1 MEQAVNQVITPK
13 SDPAK
18 AEVKQIVDYPT
29 LILLSLVCL
38 VALVGVPLFGYFVGY
53 TTFDWVLFVI
63 FYIVTGLGI
72 TVGYHR
78 LFSHRSFT
86 CKTWVK
92 LYFLIT
98 GGWAMENSA
107 LKWCSDHIRHH
118 AKTDTDEDPYNA
130 KRGFWYSHV
139 VWIFKKDPSGD
150 LPIREKYKTALRK
163 DKWIMWQYN
172 NYLLVVLSGIALPV
186 LLGFIHRGWTGA
198 ASAFLLAGV
207 LRLFLVLNSTFF
219 INSICHIWGSQP
231 YGDANT
237 SRDNWWISLITFGE
251 GYHNYHHN
259 FPRDYRNGPKWYNF
273 DPSKWLIFSLFLIGS
288 AKKA

>member
-1 MEQAVNQVITPK
+1 MERAVNRVTAPEK
-13 SDPAK
+13 NKED
-18 AEVKQIVDYPT
+18 VKQIIDYPT
-29 LILLSLVCL
+29 LIVFSTVCL
-38 VALVGVPLFGYFVGY
+38 AGMIGVPLFGYYVGY
-53 TTFDWVLFVI
+53 STFDWWLFAVL
-63 FYIVTGLGI
+63 YMTTGLGI

-92 LYFLIT
+92 IYFLIT

-139 VWIFKKDPSGD
+139 LWIFRKDPSAN

-163 DKWIMWQYN
+163 DKWIMWQDR
-172 NYLLVVLSGIALPV
+172 NYLPLVLTGLALPAV
-186 LLGFIHRGWTGA
+186 IGFIHRGWVGA
-198 ASAFLLAGV
+198 ASAFVLAGV
-207 LRLFLVLNSTFF
+207 FRIFLVLNSTFF

-273 DPSKWLIFSLFLIGS
+273 DPSKWLIFSIFLIG
-288 AKKA
+288 AGKKAT

>member
-1 MEQAVNQVITPK
+1 MEQAVNQVVTPK
-13 SDPAK
+13 SGP

-29 LILLSLVCL
+29 LILLSMVCL
-38 VALVGVPLFGYFVGY
+38 VALVGVPLFGYLVGY
-53 TTFDWVLFVI
+53 TTFDWVLFVV
-63 FYIVTGLGI
+63 FYVITGLGI

-139 VWIFKKDPSGD
+139 VWIFKKDPSEN
-150 LPIREKYKTALRK
+150 LQIREKYKTALRK

-172 NYLLVVLSGIALPV
+172 NYLLVVLSGLALPV
-186 LLGFIHRGWTGA
+186 VLGFIHRGWVGA

-273 DPSKWLIFSLFLIGS
+273 DPSKWLIFSLFLIRS
-288 AKKA
+288 AKKV

>member
-1 MEQAVNQVITPK
+1 MEQVTNQVVSPESAPTK
-13 SDPAK
+13 M
-18 AEVKQIVDYPT
+18 KQVVDYPT
-29 LILLSLVCL
+29 FILLSLICL

-53 TTFDWVLFVI
+53 STFDWVLFVTL
-63 FYIVTGLGI
+63 YIITGLGI

-130 KRGFWYSHV
+130 KQGFWYSHV
-139 VWIFKKDPSGD
+139 VWIFKKDAAESLPS
-150 LPIREKYKTALRK
+150 REKYKTVLRK
-163 DKWIMWQYN
+163 DKWIMWQHN
-172 NYLLVVLSGIALPV
+172 NYLWVVLSGLALPV
-186 LLGFIHRGWTGA
+186 LLGFLHRGWVGA

-219 INSICHIWGSQP
+219 INSICHIWGTQP

-288 AKKA
+288 AKKV

>member
-1 MEQAVNQVITPK
+1 MEQAVNQVVT
-13 SDPAK
+13 AK
-18 AEVKQIVDYPT
+18 PGPAEVKQIVDYPT
-29 LILLSLVCL
+29 LILLSMVCL
-38 VALVGVPLFGYFVGY
+38 VALVGVPLFGYLVGY
-53 TTFDWVLFVI
+53 TTFDWVLFVV
-63 FYIVTGLGI
+63 FYVITGLGI

-139 VWIFKKDPSGD
+139 VWIFKKDPSEN
-150 LPIREKYKTALRK
+150 LQIREKYKTALRK

-172 NYLLVVLSGIALPV
+172 NYLLVVLSGLALPV
-186 LLGFIHRGWTGA
+186 LLGFIHRGWVGA

-273 DPSKWLIFSLFLIGS
+273 DPSKWLIFSLFLIRS
-288 AKKA
+288 AKKV

>member
-1 MEQAVNQVITPK
+1 MDQTVSQVVTPQGK
-13 SDPAK
+13 ELA
-18 AEVKQIVDYPT
+18 VKQVLDYPT
-29 LILLSLVCL
+29 LIVFNLVCL
-38 VALVGVPLFGYFVGY
+38 FAVIAVPLFGVLHGY
-53 TTFDWVLFVI
+53 SKFDWILFFVLYV
-63 FYIVTGLGI
+63 VTGLGI

-86 CKTWVK
+86 CAKWVEV
-92 LYFLIT
+92 YFLIA

-139 VWIFKKDPSGD
+139 LWIFHKDPD
-150 LPIREKYKTALRK
+150 PNLKTREKYKTALRK
-163 DKWIMWQYN
+163 NPRVMWQQR
-172 NYLLVVLSGIALPV
+172 NYLLIVLSGLAFPFV
-186 LLGFIHRGWTGA
+186 LGLLNNGWMGGI
-198 ASAFLLAGV
+198 SAFLLAGL

-219 INSICHIWGSQP
+219 INSICHMWGDQP

-273 DPSKWLIFSLFLIGS
+273 DPSKWLIFSLMLLGLG
-288 AKKA
+288 KKAT

>member
-1 MEQAVNQVITPK
+1 MDRTINPQMI
-13 SDPAK
+13 
-18 AEVKQIVDYPT
+18 AEVEKTEIKQVVDYPT
-29 LILLSLVCL
+29 LIVFSLVC
-38 VALVGVPLFGYFVGY
+38 VSALIGVPLFGFVYGY
-53 TTFDWVLFVI
+53 TAADWILFAAL
-63 FYIVTGLGI
+63 YIVTGLGI

-86 CKTWVK
+86 CPKGVE
-92 LYFLIT
+92 LFFLIA

-139 VWIFKKDPSGD
+139 LWIFRKDPEPN
-150 LPIREKYKTALRK
+150 LQAREKYKTALRK
-163 DKWIMWQYN
+163 NPRIMWQHKY
-172 NYLLVVLSGIALPV
+172 YLPIVLTGLAFPFVI
-186 LLGFIHRGWTGA
+186 GFLQRGWIGGV
-198 ASAFLLAGV
+198 SAFLLAGV
-207 LRLFLVLNSTFF
+207 FRVFLVLNSTFF
-219 INSICHIWGSQP
+219 INSICHMWGDQP

-273 DPSKWLIFSLFLIGS
+273 DPSKWLIFSLFLLGLG
-288 AKKA
+288 KKAS